1 VDRLVVA
8 WQGLAEMP
16 IEPQIPPT
24 PHRIAILAFPDVQLL
39 DVTGPFQVFASANR
53 LAEDTGQTPPYAL
66 SVVSATPGLS
76 VVSATP
82 GLSVVSATPGLSV
95 ASGTP
100 GLIVSSSGL
109 ALLAEALPAADQR
122 LDTLI
127 IAGGPGVRTAY
138 RDRALVDWV
147 RQRAGVTPRVASV
160 CTGAFL
166 LAATGLLNG
175 RRATT
180 HWSRC
185 AELAAEFPAVR
196 VEQDPIYVNDG
207 TVWTSAGVTA
217 GIDMALALL
226 QADLGRTAATAV
238 ARHLVVFA
246 KRPGGQAQFSAGL
259 ALAGSDATFDD
270 LHAWMQQN
278 LRGNLAVPALAQ
290 RAGMSERSFVRH
302 YRQITGTT
310 PARAVERVRVEA
322 ARQALGDT
330 GLSMKRIARDC
341 GFGSEETM
349 RRSFVRILA
358 VPPHAY
364 RERFPV

>member
-1 VDRLVVA
+1 MVSCLVDRTVLA

-16 IEPQIPPT
+16 IDPQIPPE
-24 PHRIAILAFPDVQLL
+24 PHRIAILGFPDVQLL

-53 LAEDTGQTPPYAL
+53 LAEEAGSAAPYAL
-66 SVVSATPGLS
+66 SVISAS
-76 VVSATP
+76 VVSP
-82 GLSVVSATPGLSV
+82 SGVSVVAGP
-95 ASGTP
+95 
-100 GLIVSSSGL
+100 IVSSSGL
-109 ALLAEALPAADQR
+109 VLLAETLPAADQR

-166 LAATGLLNG
+166 LAATGLLDG

-207 TVWTSAGVTA
+207 AVWTSAGVTA
-217 GIDMALALL
+217 GIDMALALV

-259 ALAGSDATFDD
+259 ALAGSDATFDE
-270 LHAWMQQN
+270 LHAWMQRN
-278 LRGNLAVPALAQ
+278 LRSNLAVPALAGQ
-290 RAGMSERSFVRH
+290 AGMSERSFLRR
-302 YRQITGTT
+302 YRQVTGIT
-310 PARAVERVRVEA
+310 PARAVERMRVEA

-330 GLSMKRIARDC
+330 MLSMKRVARDC

-349 RRSFVRILA
+349 RRSFMRILA